1 MITDRVDSK
10 YNLAELFHQKAACRD
25 LLAASHLTALDHG
38 LSSGTGNS
46 GQPLTDRAR
55 VRVGKAKRLI
65 QLPEPVDAV
74 KQIHDARARCGNITH
89 CSPANDDAGQPSTS
103 VHLSSTEIFVE
114 GIAHHFN
121 NVFMAIQGYVSLL
134 QREINP
140 DHPGSIHLRRIEK
153 LVHCESILTND
164 LLCLLI
170 GRPNRISDRDQNRLL
185 RQIGKIACAFG
196 ATTGIRPMN
205 QGAFIS
211 SNPPEQIL
219 RSLSGSIACI
229 LGRLL
234 SDIHEQAALFASDI
248 EADAPALQ
256 RLQKISELTQQGL
269 HPVCQLLGYAGY
281 TALPNGHRIARS
293 GLIDAVRKTFAFKKE
308 RIRLFMDVDVD
319 LPKIKLQHRQL
330 VEILMAVLDNAA
342 EAMSPGGDLFFEAVN
357 MRPEEI
363 SEPGWNV
370 PAKNFIRLT
379 VRDSGHGFDPRFGR
393 LIFEPF
399 FTNKGREGHRGLG
412 LSSIYGMVNT
422 LGGYIAVKTE
432 PGRGTIFHIYLPS
445 EKASL
450 SRKSNPDARKSR
462 SCGKQVIPLR
472 KCRRRNAGC
481 DRMSENT

>member
-10 YNLAELFHQKAACRD
+10 CNLTEFFHQKAACRD
-25 LLAASHLTALDHG
+25 PWAASYLTALDRG
-38 LSSGTGNS
+38 LLSGTGNN
-46 GQPLTDRAR
+46 GQLFTNRAR
-55 VRVGKAKRLI
+55 VRGGKAKRLI

-74 KQIHDARARCGNITH
+74 KRIHAARARCGNITH
-89 CSPANDDAGQPSTS
+89 CSSATDDAGAPMTS
-103 VHLSSTEIFVE
+103 IHLSSVEVFVE

-134 QREINP
+134 LREMNP
-140 DHPGSIHLRRIEK
+140 DDPGSIHLRRIEK

-170 GRPNRISDRDQNRLL
+170 GRPNRISDRDQNRVL
-185 RQIGKIACAFG
+185 RQIGQIACAFG

-205 QGAFIS
+205 QGASIS
-211 SNPPEQIL
+211 SNPPEKIL

-248 EADAPALQ
+248 DAAAPALQ
-256 RLQKISELTQQGL
+256 RLQKISELAQQGL
-269 HPVCQLLGYAGY
+269 RPVCQLLGYAGY

-293 GLIDAVRKTFAFKKE
+293 GLIDTVRKTFVFKKE

-319 LPKIKLQHRQL
+319 LLKIKLQHRQL
-330 VEILMAVLDNAA
+330 VEILMEVLDNAA
-342 EAMSPGGDLFFEAVN
+342 EAMSQGGDLFFEAVN

-379 VRDSGHGFDPRFGR
+379 VRDSGRGFDPRFGR

-432 PGRGTIFHIYLPS
+432 PSRGTIFHIYLPS

-450 SRKSNPDARKSR
+450 SRNSKPDARKSR
-462 SCGKQVIPLR
+462 ISDKQVIALR
-472 KCRRRNAGC
+472 KCRHRNPGS
-481 DRMSENT
+481 DRMLENT